1 MENYLESAG
10 KSLKSAAS
18 DLTSIMF
25 ISLGTTIL
33 LVITNFM
40 SIPVVSRLILTGLLG
55 LAVSIIILVHYISF
69 VKNLRDTGNSLIMIS
84 NRIDIKSSVKVPD
97 SINK

>member
-25 ISLGTTIL
+25 ISLGTTTIL

-40 SIPVVSRLILTGLLG
+40 NITVVSRLILFGLLG
-55 LAVSIIILVHYISF
+55 FAASIIILVHYISF

-97 SINK
+97 